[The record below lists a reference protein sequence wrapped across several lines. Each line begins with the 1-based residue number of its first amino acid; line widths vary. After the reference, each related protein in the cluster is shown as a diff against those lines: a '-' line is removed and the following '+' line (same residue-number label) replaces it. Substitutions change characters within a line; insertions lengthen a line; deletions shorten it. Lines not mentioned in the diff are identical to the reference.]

1 MKKKILLFTL
11 LFTVIMLPQI
21 VKAKNVD
28 KYAKDGKIVFKSVKP
43 KTNDELVLFFENL
56 FYTPTSEPG
65 FYVDYNSCNDDYTK
79 CTFLEGE
86 NDSIQTELEIV
97 YEYDENIK
105 NIVDNLVSKL
115 PANKDTY
122 NLTEMELI
130 SYIYNDKNG
139 IGSIADFS
147 GELKKY
153 IEYKNFGIDVR
164 LGDDSSFYTMRGGN
178 ALFTYNGT
186 IYYSSPQV
194 IHVESNHIFYIP
206 ENSTNIIEAMK
217 TRLQKNFKGLQ
228 FEIEEL
234 TFQEFIDFRKQQLMT
249 EYYDDDHE
257 WARNDNTTAED
268 YANEILDWEYLD
280 DEAAYANVK
289 NEDYVYHV
297 KENGKELRDDFPV
310 FFIVRKDSSKV
321 IDNELITVDS
331 KSNVTI
337 TTKET
342 IPLDTLIQVSKIT
355 SGEQYDKIIKILSI
369 TDNEMFD
376 LKLFSK
382 STNKNITKLD
392 NGSFEVRIPISEKL
406 QGKDLVVFYVDE
418 NDNIKKYQVT
428 ISDDKKYAIFNTDHF
443 SIYTLTEDIPESEKE
458 FNIKYDFNGGTRQ
471 GETEYIDKSVAIGID
486 ITKENFIDKFGVTP
500 PEGKELDA
508 IEINGTSTKLGSEY
522 LLDKDTV
529 FKYLWKDIQNNET
542 PMQDNTNTPLP
553 DEGEPVPKTFDSITT
568 YIILFV
574 ISIISLTGTIV
585 INKKSDY

>member
-331 KSNVTI
+331 ESNVTI

-471 GETEYIDKSVAIGID
+471 GENEYIDKSVAIGID

-542 PMQDNTNTPLP
+542 PIQDNTNTPLP